1 MNEKILSKNKI
12 LLIWPFN
19 GYDGAT
25 VPLCYIYLIPMLR
38 KSYQIKF
45 LDCALHEIHPDSKKF
60 TEIIKDFKPDV
71 VGISAW
77 TIHKKMA
84 TTTLKKV
91 KEIDKNIVTIA
102 GGPHFTGSADYSLKN
117 DQGIIDYVLKGEAEF
132 TLKQFLDV
140 ISKTNFSEDD
150 LKKIDGL
157 CFIKSDGSIHET
169 PMTFPPTLDDF
180 GQPDYSVI
188 DIHAYLKKGYFYRI
202 HKKTH
207 APILS
212 TRGCPY
218 TCDYCAAPYLNGRG
232 IRKHSL
238 EYLKKLIKNL
248 YDNYGIRHFN
258 IIDDNFTFDVFYA
271 KAFCK
276 MIIDNKQS
284 FKGISFGTPN
294 GIRIERTDQQLFY
307 LMKAAGWER
316 IMVAP
321 ESGSP
326 KVLERMSKHL
336 DLSVVPEK
344 VKQIQKAGLEVEA
357 FFILG
362 HPGEDKNTV
371 EETRQFIKDVRFDM
385 ASFYSF
391 QPLPGTPIYDIL
403 VRAGSLSKA
412 DEMTSYDVVNWV
424 PENWTKEEIHDII
437 YDFKRMMV
445 DMYPWRFERIFAKH
459 VLMGKFIEKIADQ
472 NRRHRLVMRVYQV
485 RKKITDWLFILK
497 HGTEL
502 KKQINSVILD
512 EGNLEEKRRRENRL
526 KEYEMSIMQKSDRL
540 KEKAR
545 MGEIIT
551 QIPHLSGG
559 SNMDMAL
566 NDCDKIKT
574 HKNMFED

>member
-1 MNEKILSKNKI
+1 MNEKISTKNKI
-12 LLIWPFN
+12 LLIWPF
-19 GYDGAT
+19 GAYDGAT
-25 VPLCYIYLIPMLR
+25 LPLCYIYMLPILR
-38 KSYQIKF
+38 KSYQVRF
-45 LDCALHEIHPDSKKF
+45 LDCALHEIQPDSEKF
-60 TEIIKDFKPDV
+60 TEIINDFKPDV

-77 TIHKKMA
+77 TIHKKNA

-102 GGPHFTGSADYSLKN
+102 GGPHFTGSADYSLKS

-132 TLKQFLDV
+132 TLKQFLDT
-140 ISKTNFSEDD
+140 IFKTNFSEDD

-180 GQPDYSVI
+180 GQPDYSAI
-188 DIHAYLKKGYFYRI
+188 DIHAYLKKGYFWRT
-202 HKKTH
+202 HQKMH
-207 APILS
+207 APILT

-232 IRKHSL
+232 VRKHSL

-276 MIIDNKQS
+276 MIIDNKHY
-284 FKGISFGTPN
+284 FKGISIATPN

-307 LMKAAGWER
+307 LMKAAGWGR
-316 IMVAP
+316 LVVAP

-326 KVLERMSKHL
+326 KMLELMSKHL

-344 VKQIQKAGLEVEA
+344 VRQIQKAGIEVEA
-357 FFILG
+357 FFLIG

-371 EETRQFIKDVRFDM
+371 EETRQFLKDVRFDF
-385 ASFYSF
+385 ASFYAF
-391 QPLPGTPIYDIL
+391 QPLPGTPIYHEL
-403 VRAGSLSKA
+403 LGMGSISKA
-412 DEMTSYDVVNWV
+412 DEMTSFSEVNWV
-424 PENWTKEEIHDII
+424 PENWTKEELHDLI
-437 YDFKRMMV
+437 YDFKRLMV
-445 DMYPWRFERIFAKH
+445 NMYPWRFECIFAKH
-459 VLMGKFIEKIADQ
+459 TLMGKFIEKISDQ
-472 NRRHRLVMRVYQV
+472 HRRHKILMRVYII
-485 RKKITDWLFILK
+485 RKKITDWIFILK
-497 HGTEL
+497 HGTEI

-512 EGNLEEKRRRENRL
+512 EGNIEAKRRRENKL
-526 KEYEMSIMQKSDRL
+526 KEYELSIMQKSDKL

-545 MGEIIT
+545 VVEVIT
-551 QIPHLSGG
+551 KIPHLG
-559 SNMDMAL
+559 SRSDMDMLL
-566 NDCDKIKT
+566 NNCDKIRT

>member
-1 MNEKILSKNKI
+1 MEDSNSNALDYQKINPVYFKKIAFIFNALEK
-12 LLIWPFN
+12 
-19 GYDGAT
+19 G
-25 VPLCYIYLIPMLR
+25 
-38 KSYQIKF
+38 
-45 LDCALHEIHPDSKKF
+45 
-60 TEIIKDFKPDV
+60 
-71 VGISAW
+71 W
-77 TIHKKMA
+77 TIHKKNA

-91 KEIDKNIVTIA
+91 KEIDRNIVTIA
-102 GGPHFTGSADYSLKN
+102 GGPHFTGSVDYSLKS

-132 TLKQFLDV
+132 TLKQFLDTV
-140 ISKTNFSEDD
+140 SKTNFSEDD

-202 HKKTH
+202 HKKMH

-238 EYLKKLIKNL
+238 KYLKELIQNL

-276 MIIDNKQS
+276 MIIDNKHR

-294 GIRIERTDQQLFY
+294 GIRIERSDQQLFY

-326 KVLERMSKHL
+326 KVLEQMSKHL

-385 ASFYSF
+385 AAFYSF

-403 VRAGSLSKA
+403 VKAGSLSKA

-437 YDFKRMMV
+437 YDFKRMMI

-459 VLMGKFIEKIADQ
+459 TLMGKFIEKITDRH
-472 NRRHRLVMRVYQV
+472 RRHRLVMRVYKV

-502 KKQINSVILD
+502 KKQIRLVVLD
-512 EGNLEEKRRRENRL
+512 EENLEEKRRRENRL
-526 KEYEMSIMQKSDRL
+526 KAYEVSIMQKSDKL

-545 MGEIIT
+545 MAEVT
-551 QIPHLSGG
+551 TKIPHLSNR
-559 SNMDMAL
+559 SNMDMTL
-566 NDCDKIKT
+566 NGCNKIRT